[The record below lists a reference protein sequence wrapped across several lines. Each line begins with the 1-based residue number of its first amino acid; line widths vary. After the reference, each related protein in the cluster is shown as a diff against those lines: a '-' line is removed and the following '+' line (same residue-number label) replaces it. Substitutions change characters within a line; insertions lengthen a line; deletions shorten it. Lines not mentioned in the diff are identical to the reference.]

1 MKSRSELR
9 DVIVTVTYQSYIMEV
24 ANLKFSIDKL
34 IEEQPDIYKNEEFVI
49 ETCKGIYKNQK
60 KISEMANKYLNNWT
74 IDRLSKVDKAIL
86 SLGIYELLYTKTPS
100 IVAINEAIE
109 LSKKY
114 SDELYD
120 TSKIKFIEIGELHDV
135 FVVNSNSQYLNK
147 KLSKSDLKNITIYT

>member
-86 SLGIYELLYTKTPS
+86 SLGIYELLFTKTPS

-114 SDELYD
+114 SDEDVTNMINACLD
-120 TSKIKFIEIGELHDV
+120 KIYHEEL
-135 FVVNSNSQYLNK
+135 K
-147 KLSKSDLKNITIYT
+147 EEK